1 MCSLMESYLNSLSL
15 QPNVHLLAIIILSC
29 YLFYLIA
36 YFAETSKLSKLDVF
50 LPTGNTIFVVGKG
63 N

>member
-1 MCSLMESYLNSLSL
+1 MQPDGELSE
-15 QPNVHLLAIIILSC
+15 QPIITAKCASSGFIIILSC